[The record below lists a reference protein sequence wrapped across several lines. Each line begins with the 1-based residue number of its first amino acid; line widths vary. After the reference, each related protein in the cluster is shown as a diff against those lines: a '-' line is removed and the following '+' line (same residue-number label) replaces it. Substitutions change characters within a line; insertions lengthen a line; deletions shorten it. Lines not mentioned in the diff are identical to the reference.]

1 MTKRY
6 SAEIKEEV
14 LNKIRGGQKVVE
26 VSKLH
31 GINEMTIRTWIER
44 DTTSTAAETLEISR
58 LKREN
63 ENLLRIIGQLT
74 YQADVREKN
83 QRRGSR

>member
-6 SAEIKEEV
+6 SREIRQEV
-14 LNKIRGGQKVVE
+14 LEKIRGGQKVSE
-26 VSKLH
+26 VSKTY
-31 GINEMTIRTWIER
+31 GINDMTIRTWLER
-44 DTTSTAAETLEISR
+44 DTVSTAAETLEISR

>member
-1 MTKRY
+1 
-6 SAEIKEEV
+6 
-14 LNKIRGGQKVVE
+14 
-26 VSKLH
+26 
-31 GINEMTIRTWIER
+31 MTIRTWLER
-44 DTTSTAAETLEISR
+44 DTVSAASETLEISR

>member
-1 MTKRY
+1 MAKRY
-6 SAEIKEEV
+6 PQEVREEV
-14 LNKIRGGQKVVE
+14 LKKIRNGQKVSDVA
-26 VSKLH
+26 KLH
-31 GINEMTIRTWIER
+31 GINDMTIRTWLER
-44 DTTSTAAETLEISR
+44 DTASIAAETLEISR

-63 ENLLRIIGQLT
+63 ESLLRIIGQLT

>member
-1 MTKRY
+1 MAKRY
-6 SAEIKEEV
+6 SPEVREEV
-14 LNKIRGGQKVVE
+14 LKKVRNGQKVSE
-26 VSKLH
+26 VAKVH
-31 GINEMTIRTWIER
+31 GINEMTIRGWLVR
-44 DTTSTAAETLEISR
+44 DTNSTAAETLEISR

-74 YQADVREKN
+74 YQSDVREKN